1 LPPLFFFFKDG
12 HPFFPI
18 KELLF
23 LFFEELSL
31 KNVCE
36 AGDYD

>member
-1 LPPLFFFFKDG
+1 LFFFFKDG

-18 KELLF
+18 NELLF
-23 LFFEELSL
+23 LFLDELSL
-31 KNVCE
+31 KKVYE